1 MAMTNKTESQS
12 LLIRLIFEYSLL
24 QNIMQ
29 SLKIT
34 NNEDLINVSGVSS
47 RGSILVEGYILLPIG
62 DTKPDFL

>member
-1 MAMTNKTESQS
+1 
-12 LLIRLIFEYSLL
+12 
-24 QNIMQ
+24 MQ

-47 RGSILVEGYILLPIG
+47 RGSILVEGYILLPTG

>member
-1 MAMTNKTESQS
+1 MTNKTESQS

-47 RGSILVEGYILLPIG
+47 RGSILVEGYILLPTG